1 MPTIKETLS
10 HAGFDDI
17 TSNIYLLLLQKGE
30 LTVPEMQKTTDLSR
44 ASVYNAITELDSWK
58 LIEHRKEGRNA
69 YYRPSHPNNLDALAK
84 QKKRDAQL
92 FQNEI
97 KETIE
102 SLVGTYNLT
111 FHKPGVRFLEGMG
124 GFKEVLWD
132 SLTAKEEIYTIADLG
147 EAIRIAPE
155 MNKEYT
161 QERER
166 LGIKKKILILD
177 DPDAKN
183 FLDSEQTPHL
193 EVRKVAKGSCPF
205 KTSLQMYDNKVVY
218 MTLDKHAPISMIIQ
232 DKNIYTLQRFMFEKL
247 WEEST

>member
-1 MPTIKETLS
+1 MPTIKETLT

-30 LTVPEMQKTTDLSR
+30 LTVPQMQKVTGLSR
-44 ASVYNAITELDSWK
+44 ASVYNAITELDKWK
-58 LIEHRKEGRNA
+58 LLEHRKEGRNA
-69 YYRPSHPNNLDALAK
+69 FYRPSHPNNLDTLAE

-102 SLVGTYNLT
+102 SLIGTYNLS
-111 FHKPGVRFLEGMG
+111 FHKPGVRFLEGMD

-147 EAIRIAPE
+147 EAVRIAPE
-155 MNKEYT
+155 INREYT
-161 QERER
+161 TQREK
-166 LGIKKKILILD
+166 LGIRKKILILD
-177 DPDAKN
+177 DSDANK
-183 FLDSEQTPHL
+183 FLTSIDTPL
-193 EVRKVAKGSCPF
+193 LQVRRIAKGSCPF
-205 KTSLQMYDNKVVY
+205 KTSLQIYDHKVVY
-218 MTLDKHAPISMIIQ
+218 MTLEKQAPVSMIIQ

-247 WEEST
+247 WEESK